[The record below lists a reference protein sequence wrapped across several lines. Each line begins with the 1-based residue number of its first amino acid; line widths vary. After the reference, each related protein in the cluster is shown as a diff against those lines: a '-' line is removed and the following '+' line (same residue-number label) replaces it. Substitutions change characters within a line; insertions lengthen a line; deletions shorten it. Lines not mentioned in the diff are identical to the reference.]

1 MTTYGLIVT
10 FFPIFV
16 SFEKKIVSGPIIFT
30 PDLIKNLRNFS
41 CSILEFICF
50 IWKYFYIKCIDSLIH
65 NLFLKNT
72 LLMTQKYSILFD
84 LDGTLV
90 DTAPDLMNAHNHV
103 MKKYGY
109 PTKSTADIRNL
120 VGQGAGAMIGR
131 SIWGQ
136 AKKEFGK
143 IDDQK
148 IKAEMVKDFVNFYGK
163 NIIKESTLI
172 NGVIEFLKWCKEKE
186 ISMAVCTN
194 KQEHL
199 AIDLLKKIGIYD
211 YFEYVAGSDTFDY
224 CKPDPRHITSIIEI
238 IGGDIKKSLMFG
250 DSETDANAAKAASVP
265 VILLENGYT
274 EKNSNEIYHNHL
286 IKDFIGVEK
295 IVSTYLKD

>member
-1 MTTYGLIVT
+1 
-10 FFPIFV
+10 
-16 SFEKKIVSGPIIFT
+16 
-30 PDLIKNLRNFS
+30 
-41 CSILEFICF
+41 
-50 IWKYFYIKCIDSLIH
+50 
-65 NLFLKNT
+65 
-72 LLMTQKYSILFD
+72 MTQKYTFLFD

-90 DTAPDLMNAHNHV
+90 DTAPDLMNAHNYV

-109 PTKSTADIRNL
+109 PTKSTKDIRNL

-148 IKAEMVKDFVNFYGK
+148 IKAEMVKDFVSFYGVK
-163 NIIKESTLI
+163 
-172 NGVIEFLKWCKEKE
+172 EFLKWSKEKN

-211 YFEYVAGSDTFDY
+211 YFEYVAGHDTFDF
-224 CKPDPRHITSIIEI
+224 CKPDPRHLTNIIEI
-238 IGGDIKKSLMFG
+238 LDGDIKRSLMFG
-250 DSETDANAAKAASVP
+250 DSEADANAAKAASIP
-265 VILLENGYT
+265 IILLEDGYT
-274 EKNSNEIYHNHL
+274 EKNTNEIYHNHL

-295 IVSTYLKD
+295 IVSSYLKD

>member
-1 MTTYGLIVT
+1 
-10 FFPIFV
+10 
-16 SFEKKIVSGPIIFT
+16 
-30 PDLIKNLRNFS
+30 
-41 CSILEFICF
+41 
-50 IWKYFYIKCIDSLIH
+50 
-65 NLFLKNT
+65 
-72 LLMTQKYSILFD
+72 MTQKYTILFD

-109 PTKSTADIRNL
+109 PTKSTEEIRNL
-120 VGQGAGAMIGR
+120 VGQGAGAMLGR

-143 IDDQK
+143 INDKK
-148 IKAEMVKDFVNFYGK
+148 IKEEMVNDFVNFYGK
-163 NIIKESTLI
+163 NIVNESTLI
-172 NGVIEFLKWCKEKE
+172 NGVMEFLKWCKEKN

-199 AIDLLKKIGIYD
+199 AIDLLKKIGIND
-211 YFEYVAGSDTFDY
+211 FFEYVAGHNTFDY
-224 CKPDPRHITSIIEI
+224 CKPDPRHLTSVIEI
-238 IGGDIKKSLMFG
+238 LGGDVEKSLMIG
-250 DSETDANAAKAASVP
+250 DSETDANAAKAASIP

-274 EKNSNEIYHNHL
+274 EKNTNEIYHNHL

-295 IVSTYLKD
+295 IVLTYLKD

>member
-1 MTTYGLIVT
+1 
-10 FFPIFV
+10 
-16 SFEKKIVSGPIIFT
+16 
-30 PDLIKNLRNFS
+30 
-41 CSILEFICF
+41 
-50 IWKYFYIKCIDSLIH
+50 
-65 NLFLKNT
+65 
-72 LLMTQKYSILFD
+72 MTQKYTILFD

-109 PTKSTADIRNL
+109 PTKSTEEIRNL
-120 VGQGAGAMIGR
+120 VGQGAGAMLGR

-143 IDDQK
+143 INDKK
-148 IKAEMVKDFVNFYGK
+148 IKEEMVNDFVNFYGK
-163 NIIKESTLI
+163 NIVNESTLI
-172 NGVIEFLKWCKEKE
+172 NGVMEFLKWCKEKN

-199 AIDLLKKIGIYD
+199 AIDLLKKIGIND
-211 YFEYVAGSDTFDY
+211 FFEYVAGHNTFDY
-224 CKPDPRHITSIIEI
+224 CKPDPRHLTSVIEI
-238 IGGDIKKSLMFG
+238 LGGDVEKSLMIG
-250 DSETDANAAKAASVP
+250 DSETDANAAKAASIP

-274 EKNSNEIYHNHL
+274 EKNTNEIYHNHL

-295 IVSTYLKD
+295 IVSAYLKD